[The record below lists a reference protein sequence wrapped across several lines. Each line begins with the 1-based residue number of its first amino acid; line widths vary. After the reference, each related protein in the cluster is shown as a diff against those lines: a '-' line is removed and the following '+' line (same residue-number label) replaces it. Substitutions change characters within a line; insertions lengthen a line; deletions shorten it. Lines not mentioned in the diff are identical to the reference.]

1 MPLLVAKL
9 TPTAPALPPVRVTV
23 IVAVLPFSATLYVA
37 ALNCNVPAGA
47 ASLSVIVST
56 AVLGLPSVA
65 PPVGLVRARLTVS
78 FPSAAVSSKIGMLT
92 VLFAVS
98 PLAKLTV

>member
-1 MPLLVAKL
+1 M
-9 TPTAPALPPVRVTV
+9 
-23 IVAVLPFSATLYVA
+23 
-37 ALNCNVPAGA
+37 
-47 ASLSVIVST
+47 VST

-65 PPVGLVRARLTVS
+65 PPVGLLRVRLTVS
-78 FPSAAVSSKIGMLT
+78 FASAVVSLMIGMLT

>member
-9 TPTAPALPPVRVTV
+9 TPTAPALPPLRVTV
-23 IVAVLPFSATLYVA
+23 IVALATFSATLYVA
-37 ALNCNVPAGA
+37 ALNCNVPPA
-47 ASLSVIVST
+47 ASLSVMVST

-65 PPVGLVRARLTVS
+65 PPVGLLRVRLTVS
-78 FPSAAVSSKIGMLT
+78 FASAVVSLMIGMLT